1 MTIIKKKSIVS
12 SKNLIYIATIAILGL
27 SYKIYTLTGTP
38 FGWIAADF
46 EDPEKIDYLLAG
58 LAVFQFVLI
67 AVILDLFSRQAIAKH
82 NERSLDS
89 GKSTLIPAIISHMV
103 SSLIYAFVALV
114 AFILLYDHKLTNI
127 VTTVGAM
134 SIGIAYI
141 FRDLI
146 AEVVN
151 SVTIQSDRL
160 ISIGD
165 WLEIDN
171 DEKKDYLKVTEI
183 NHRMVIFEN
192 LDGYIVRVYNQKF
205 LEMKFINLT
214 KQNPGIGLRR
224 KLEIQ
229 LSARTTPEQV
239 LPIFESVIQFLIKSN
254 PDFMPWHEIKVSNIL
269 EGVITYEIKYECQ
282 TSIISSSQGIVNLTL
297 IRYLKAAG
305 ISLYRLEAQNPL
317 SDFTDVQ
324 NRLLDSSSFGILKFL
339 TEDEILALSKT
350 AELKYFYEGKPVIQ
364 KGAQEDWM
372 YIVSEGVLEVRIL
385 DQHGVSKVV
394 SNLWPGDIVGEM
406 SMLTGAE
413 RSADV
418 FASKD
423 SILLEISKENIAPI
437 LEKNP
442 ELLQKFSDILAKRQ
456 AQNEY
461 FASAESQVQKI
472 AENSKNIRAKIIN
485 FFLRR

>member
-1 MTIIKKKSIVS
+1 MSDSKKPPFVRLKH
-12 SKNLIYIATIAILGL
+12 LIYLVFFATLGL
-27 SYKIYTLTGTP
+27 GYKIYTLTGIP
-38 FGWIAADF
+38 FGWIAADL
-46 EDPEKIDYLLAG
+46 EDQKIDFVLAG
-58 LAVFQFVLI
+58 LAILQFVLF
-67 AVILDLFSRQAIAKH
+67 AVLLDLFSRQAIASH
-82 NERSLDS
+82 NKRSLHS
-89 GKSTLIPAIISHMV
+89 EKYSLIPAIISHMV

-127 VTTVGAM
+127 VTTLGAM

-214 KQNPGIGLRR
+214 KQHHGVRVRR

-229 LSARTTPEQV
+229 LSARSTAEQV
-239 LPIFESVIQFLIKSN
+239 LPILESVIQFLIKSN
-254 PDFMPWHEIKVSNIL
+254 PDFLPWHRIQVSNIL
-269 EGVITYEIKYECQ
+269 EGVITYEISYECTPQ
-282 TSIISSSQGIVNLTL
+282 ILNTSNGIINLTL

-324 NRLLDSSSFGILKFL
+324 NRLLDSSAFGILKFL
-339 TEDEILALSKT
+339 TEDEILKLSTT

-372 YIVSEGVLEVRIL
+372 YIVSEGVLEVRIQ
-385 DQHGVSKVV
+385 DQSGVSKVV

-423 SILLEISKENIAPI
+423 SILLEISKDNMAPI
-437 LEKNP
+437 LDANP

-461 FASAESQVQKI
+461 FANSESQVQKI

>member
-1 MTIIKKKSIVS
+1 MSNSKKSSILS
-12 SKNLIYIATIAILGL
+12 IKNLIYIVFIAILGL
-27 SYKIYTLTGTP
+27 AYKIYTLTGTP
-38 FGWIAADF
+38 FGWIAADL
-46 EDPEKIDYLLAG
+46 EEEKIDYVLAG
-58 LAVFQFVLI
+58 LAVFKFVLI
-67 AVILDLFSRQAIAKH
+67 ALFLDLLSRQAIAKH
-82 NERSLDS
+82 NERSLNSD
-89 GKSTLIPAIISHMV
+89 KYTLIPAIITQMV
-103 SSLIYAFVALV
+103 SWVIYMVVALV

-127 VTTVGAM
+127 ITTLGAM
-134 SIGIAYI
+134 GLGIAYM

-146 AEVVN
+146 AELVN

-160 ISIGD
+160 IAIED
-165 WLEIDN
+165 WLEVDN
-171 DEKKDYLKVTEI
+171 GGTKEYLKVTQI

-192 LDGYIVRVYNQKF
+192 LQGYIVKVYNQKF

-214 KQNPGIGLRR
+214 KQQHGVRVRR

-229 LSARTTPEQV
+229 LSARSTAEQV
-239 LPIFESVIQFLIKSN
+239 LPILESVIQFLIKSN
-254 PDFMPWHEIKVSNIL
+254 PDFLPWRRIQVSNIL
-269 EGVITYEIKYECQ
+269 EGVVTYEISYECHPNILN
-282 TSIISSSQGIVNLTL
+282 TSNGIVNLTL

-305 ISLYRLEAQNPL
+305 ISLYRLEAQNLL

-324 NRLLDSSSFGILKFL
+324 NRLLDSSAFGILKFL
-339 TEDEILALSKT
+339 TEAEILELSKT
-350 AELKYFYEGKPVIQ
+350 AALKYFYEGKPVIK
-364 KGAQEDWM
+364 KGAEEDWM

-423 SILLEISKENIAPI
+423 SILLEISKENMAPI

-461 FASAESQVQKI
+461 FASADSQVQKI

>member
-1 MTIIKKKSIVS
+1 
-12 SKNLIYIATIAILGL
+12 
-27 SYKIYTLTGTP
+27 
-38 FGWIAADF
+38 
-46 EDPEKIDYLLAG
+46 
-58 LAVFQFVLI
+58 
-67 AVILDLFSRQAIAKH
+67 
-82 NERSLDS
+82 
-89 GKSTLIPAIISHMV
+89 
-103 SSLIYAFVALV
+103 
-114 AFILLYDHKLTNI
+114 
-127 VTTVGAM
+127 
-134 SIGIAYI
+134 
-141 FRDLI
+141 
-146 AEVVN
+146 
-151 SVTIQSDRL
+151 
-160 ISIGD
+160 
-165 WLEIDN
+165 
-171 DEKKDYLKVTEI
+171 
-183 NHRMVIFEN
+183 
-192 LDGYIVRVYNQKF
+192 
-205 LEMKFINLT
+205 
-214 KQNPGIGLRR
+214 
-224 KLEIQ
+224 
-229 LSARTTPEQV
+229 
-239 LPIFESVIQFLIKSN
+239 
-254 PDFMPWHEIKVSNIL
+254 MPWHRIKVSNIL

-317 SDFTDVQ
+317 SDFTDIQ
-324 NRLLDSSSFGILKFL
+324 NRLIDSSAFGILKFL
-339 TEDEILALSKT
+339 TEDEILQLSQK
-350 AELKYFYEGKPVIQ
+350 AELKYFYEGKPIIQ

-423 SILLEISKENIAPI
+423 SILLEISKDNMAPI
-437 LEKNP
+437 LDANP

-461 FASAESQVQKI
+461 FANAESQVQKI